1 MLLFFE
7 NTISPPSAAEGQQPS
22 LKLLETQ
29 LKEEASRNR
38 DYRQRNVIQWCQLL
52 EFPQRLHDLVPYGP
66 LSGTGTE
73 PNFLK
78 CFVPNFI

>member
-38 DYRQRNVIQWCQLL
+38 DLQAEKCNSV
-52 EFPQRLHDLVPYGP
+52 VPAFGVPTALTRFGP
-66 LSGTGTE
+66 LRPTFWNWDRTQL
-73 PNFLK
+73 P
-78 CFVPNFI
+78 